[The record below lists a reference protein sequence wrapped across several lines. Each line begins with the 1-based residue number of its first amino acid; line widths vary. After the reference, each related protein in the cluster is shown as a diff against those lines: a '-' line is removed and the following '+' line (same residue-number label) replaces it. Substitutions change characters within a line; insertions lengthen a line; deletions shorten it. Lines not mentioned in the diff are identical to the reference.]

1 VHRDADDH
9 QPDAEQVLAG
19 RELAKDERADDGSE
33 HREQGKHEREAGAW
47 ERGHGQLI
55 GHVRDDRR
63 AHADPRRRQ
72 QQHGMAEGAQGA
84 AQPGRSHHHGGDE
97 HRGGQQIDPAH
108 RRGRG
113 GAGAGGPGPGDP
125 APGAPE
131 PGGPWPGDPVPQDHV
146 AHEQDAVA
154 EGIKE
159 PQRLAGQADVGNGGH
174 ADGGEGQGED
184 VAPAA
189 GRGRGQ
195 QHRAEEF
202 DRTHRGQRKP
212 GQRQVEQRVHRGE
225 HHPELD
231 EHGPLRP
238 VEPGNEP
245 PWAAPDGEDHGGA
258 RDAQPGHPEHRDAE
272 EQQHGQRRPE
282 IMKNRTDQE
291 ER

>member
-1 VHRDADDH
+1 MHRDTDDH

-19 RELAKDERADDGSE
+19 RELAKDERADDGGE
-33 HREQGKHEREAGAW
+33 HREQSQHEREAGSG
-47 ERGHGQLI
+47 EPGHGQLI
-55 GHVRDDRR
+55 RDVRDDRR
-63 AHADPRRRQ
+63 AHADPRRGQ

-84 AQPGRSHHHGGDE
+84 AQPGRGHHHGRDE
-97 HRGGQQIDPAH
+97 HRGRQQIDPAH
-108 RRGRG
+108 RRGPCM
-113 GAGAGGPGPGDP
+113 ADTGGPGCGDP
-125 APGAPE
+125 GC
-131 PGGPWPGDPVPQDHV
+131 GDPVPQDHV

-154 EGIKE
+154 EGIE
-159 PQRLAGQADVGNGGH
+159 ESQRLACQADVGDRGH
-174 ADGGEGQGED
+174 ADRGEGQGED

-238 VEPGNEP
+238 VKPGNEP
-245 PWAAPDGEDHGGA
+245 PGAAPEGEDHGGT

-282 IMKNRTDQE
+282 IVEDRTDQE